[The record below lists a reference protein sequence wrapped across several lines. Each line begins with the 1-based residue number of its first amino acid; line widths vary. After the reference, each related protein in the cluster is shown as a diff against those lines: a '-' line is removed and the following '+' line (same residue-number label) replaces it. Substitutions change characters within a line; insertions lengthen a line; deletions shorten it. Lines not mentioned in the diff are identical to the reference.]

1 MSDYTPQPDFGNMF
15 RNKYKTADNQPAYKG
30 DINVNGKVM
39 EIAGWVK
46 QDKNGDKFI
55 SVKLS
60 EKMPTREQQ
69 PQQVAQQAQEPIDD
83 NIPF

>member
-1 MSDYTPQPDFGNMF
+1 MSDYQPQPNFGNMF
-15 RNKYKTADNQPAYKG
+15 KNKYKTADNQPAYKG
-30 DINVNGKVM
+30 DINVNGTVM

-60 EKMPTREQQ
+60 EKMPTQEQTKQPQ
-69 PQQVAQQAQEPIDD
+69 PQQEPLDD